1 MCGRWGSDANIRS
14 EGTLGIPQ
22 QYSVQLPQR
31 CLRLIETLLPTA
43 RDVRMPG
50 EEDAGP
56 LVTTFILAMST
67 PVLTLPIERVERH
80 HGANAEGYVDD
91 RHLSPAVAEAVAAN
105 LGGSPLR
112 KSKFF
117 QHNMWRFAAL
127 PYREGLNFARH
138 FPRDLVE
145 ALESASALEAAAR
158 MPASK
163 WASCLRN
170 ALAHGGVVY
179 LDAEG
184 RQSHGQPTEH
194 LAFVSGKPTEDR
206 SSFEE
211 IRVLRISRD
220 DYIGFVQH
228 WVGWLEQSGL
238 SFELAA

>member
-1 MCGRWGSDANIRS
+1 
-14 EGTLGIPQ
+14 
-22 QYSVQLPQR
+22 
-31 CLRLIETLLPTA
+31 LRLIDALLPTA

-80 HGANAEGYVDD
+80 YGAETEGYVDD
-91 RHLSPAVAEAVAAN
+91 RHLSAGVAEAVNEN

-117 QHNMWRFAAL
+117 QQNTWRFGAM
-127 PYREGLNFARH
+127 PYQAGLNFARH
-138 FPRDLVE
+138 FPKELVE
-145 ALESASALEAAAR
+145 SLGDEIALHEAAR

-220 DYIGFVQH
+220 DYIGFIRR
-228 WVGWLEQSGL
+228 WVEWLEESGL